1 MTKNLE
7 TSKEVPK
14 RTEALLDAYKSKDE
28 INETQLD
35 VKAIES
41 NKRIYKILDD
51 ELKKYIHSL
60 QILIR

>member
-41 NKRIYKILDD
+41 NKRIYKILND